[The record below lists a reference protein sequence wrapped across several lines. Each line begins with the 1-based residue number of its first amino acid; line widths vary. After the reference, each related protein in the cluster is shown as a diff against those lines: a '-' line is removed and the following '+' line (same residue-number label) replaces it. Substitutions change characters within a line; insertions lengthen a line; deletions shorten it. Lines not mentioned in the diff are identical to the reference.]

1 MQSQCVGMLC
11 SVAFTLEPVGRGK
24 RVRRGQFP
32 GSLHLTHPPFPA
44 EMDSTFQAN
53 YVFSIR
59 VSIKLC
65 EAKGAPMK
73 PLLRER
79 QRERDGADIVR

>member
-1 MQSQCVGMLC
+1 MQSQCMGMLC
-11 SVAFTLEPVGRGK
+11 SV
-24 RVRRGQFP
+24 VRRGQFP

-53 YVFSIR
+53 YVFGVR

-65 EAKGAPMK
+65 EAKRAPMK
-73 PLLRER
+73 PQLPERER
-79 QRERDGADIVR
+79 YSGARDGADIVR